1 MKKVYLLGIISLMFV
16 ALVGTPKSSD
26 ATPKT
31 HFTQCIVNHEVST
44 VDFSSNLC
52 IAPVVA
58 TASANILTNAAEAAA
73 DKDGQVI
80 RLTRRHEQGSKYI
93 ACNKC
98 QTNSNGRLHK
108 SYTPRCWRN
117 KTC

>member
-1 MKKVYLLGIISLMFV
+1 MLTM
-16 ALVGTPKSSD
+16 ALVGTPQSSD

-31 HFTQCIVNHEVST
+31 HFTQCIVNDEVST
-44 VDFSSNLC
+44 VDFQSICTAQSFD
-52 IAPVVA
+52 IA
-58 TASANILTNAAEAAA
+58 LTTNVAAEIAA
-73 DKDGQVI
+73 DKDSQVI
-80 RLTRRHEQGSKYI
+80 RLTRRHEQGSSKYI

-108 SYTPRCWRN
+108 CYTPRCWRN